1 MSGPTSI
8 WKRARER
15 AAQPALQ
22 RTLIWGS
29 AVVTSLLLIGLTLL
43 ESRYF
48 PLKELPK
55 GSVARYT
62 LRATHDAVFDLHETF
77 RAEAEEVRQT
87 YIPIYDWDENLP
99 EDRLEPILLSAL
111 AEPISAWRYSSPL
124 SDPEDGTDEASPD
137 AQPAPRQDAARRSPD
152 GGRRSPRDSGSTD
165 AGFTLV
171 AQGGGPVAER
181 RREIESMVR
190 GCFRLLETYYRDGVV
205 GDNEFP
211 HQKKSIRILYQ
222 GEYGQKPVADLHRFS
237 SLRPALE
244 RRMAPLFFK
253 VEPHVRAQV
262 INYILQRLPPNV
274 TYARENQR
282 YIGDISQVT
291 GVQVV
296 LIRGGEILARRG
308 QVIDTRGYHAIRASV
323 SASTETSR
331 VGGRVSR
338 FLLVLSLMLL
348 FVVATA
354 EVAVGPFRTPR
365 AHLVTFGGVL
375 LLVIG
380 GKLLLLYTPV
390 SAVLVPQAT
399 LALILAVVLGRAPAL
414 LAGLAV
420 ASCFLLTQTFEL
432 TELLVGVSG
441 SVAAALAVRRR
452 RRGTAL
458 AAGIVVGLVQAL
470 VFEATRSLEGRPR
483 TYDEL
488 WSAGQAFLSGLLA
501 GGFALVLLPFVEWLL
516 GKSSRGKLRVLS
528 DFDHPLLRELR
539 ERTPGTFAHT
549 VTLTNMVELAVEAV
563 GGERLLARVGTLFH
577 DIGKVMNPACFAE
590 NLTPGGSGLARL
602 ALEERAK
609 IVLGHVAD
617 GVALAKRHHL
627 PADVIAFI
635 AEHHGTLEIEELSAQ
650 VRNAG
655 KEPDPSLFRYRGPK
669 PQSIETAILMIA
681 NSVEQAARAL
691 PDADADVLRA
701 LVDRIV
707 LRGLSEFQF
716 DQCGITQ
723 GQLRQVKDAMAS
735 YLVDKLNRS
744 ARALS
749 AS

>member
-1 MSGPTSI
+1 
-8 WKRARER
+8 
-15 AAQPALQ
+15 
-22 RTLIWGS
+22 
-29 AVVTSLLLIGLTLL
+29 VVTSLLLIGLTLL
-43 ESRYF
+43 EARYY

-55 GSVARYT
+55 GSVAQYT
-62 LRATHDAVFDLHETF
+62 LRATHDAVYDLHETF
-77 RAEAEEVRQT
+77 RAEAEEVRQS
-87 YIPIYDWDENLP
+87 YVPIYDWEENLP
-99 EDRLEPILLSAL
+99 EDRLEPIVLSAL
-111 AEPISAWRYSSPL
+111 AEPISSWRYSSPL
-124 SDPEDGTDEASPD
+124 TDVEDGIEEASPD
-137 AQPAPRQDAARRSPD
+137 AQPAPRQDAARRPD
-152 GGRRSPRDSGSTD
+152 GARRVPRDSGAAD
-165 AGFTLV
+165 AGVTLV
-171 AQGGGPVAER
+171 TQGGGAVAER

-211 HQKKSIRILYQ
+211 HQKKSIRVLYQ
-222 GEYGQKPVADLHRFS
+222 GEYGQKAVADLHRFS
-237 SLRPALE
+237 SLRPSLE

-274 TYARENQR
+274 SYAKENQR

-296 LIRGGEILARRG
+296 LIRSGEILARRG
-308 QVIDTRGYHAIRASV
+308 QVIDTRGYYAIRASV
-323 SASTETSR
+323 AASTETSR
-331 VGGRVSR
+331 LGGRVSR
-338 FLLVLSLMLL
+338 FVLLLSLMLL
-348 FVVATA
+348 FVVATGEIA
-354 EVAVGPFRTPR
+354 TGPFRTPR

-375 LLVIG
+375 LVVIG

-420 ASCFLLTQTFEL
+420 ASCFLLAQTFEL

-501 GGFALVLLPFVEWLL
+501 GGFALTLLPFVERLL

-539 ERTPGTFAHT
+539 ERAPGTFAHT

-602 ALEERAK
+602 ALEERAR

-635 AEHHGTLEIEELSAQ
+635 AEHHGTLEIEEIAAQSGGEPSLGGSA
-650 VRNAG
+650 AD
-655 KEPDPSLFRYRGPK
+655 KHPDPALFRYRGPK
-669 PQSIETAILMIA
+669 PQSVETAILMIA

-691 PDADADVLRA
+691 PDSDADGLRA

-723 GQLRQVKDAMAS
+723 GQLRRVKEAMAS
-735 YLVDKLNRS
+735 YLVDKLNRGS
-744 ARALS
+744 RALS